1 MLPTGE
7 QTMCDRYCRCR
18 DRHSTRF
25 QNAIDLQDGGNL
37 RAIAREL
44 VRAAD
49 EATDA
54 GGTLASYSDPAVV
67 LIVNKLES
75 LVYSNERFSDA
86 LAECETR
93 SKASTAGMTS

>member
-1 MLPTGE
+1 
-7 QTMCDRYCRCR
+7 MCDHYCRCR
-18 DRHSTRF
+18 DQHSTRF

-49 EATDA
+49 EASNE
-54 GGTLASYSDPAVV
+54 GGTLASYRDPAVV
-67 LIVNKLES
+67 MIVNKLES

-86 LAECETR
+86 YDECQKR
-93 SKASTAGMTS
+93 ARLIAAGSTNG

>member
-1 MLPTGE
+1 
-7 QTMCDRYCRCR
+7 MCDRYCRCR
-18 DRHSTRF
+18 DTSRSRF

-49 EATDA
+49 EASDES
-54 GGTLASYSDPAVV
+54 GTIASYSDPAVV
-67 LIVNKLES
+67 MIVNKLES

-86 LAECETR
+86 YDECQKRTR
-93 SKASTAGMTS
+93 PVLTMVQE